1 MTLPVPANQ
10 LLLALRPSFVP
21 SLHLSRKARNIA
33 QRRRIVCKAELI
45 HDAPFALALG
55 ASVLSS
61 LVLPTKSG
69 GAHEEG
75 EDGDGAM
82 DSTDTRLAIMAII
95 SFIPYFNWLV
105 RFVIEIF
112 FCLV

>member
-1 MTLPVPANQ
+1 
-10 LLLALRPSFVP
+10 
-21 SLHLSRKARNIA
+21 
-33 QRRRIVCKAELI
+33 VCKAELI

-75 EDGDGAM
+75 EHGDGAM
-82 DSTDTRLAIMAII
+82 VRLIRD
-95 SFIPYFNWLV
+95 WLSW
-105 RFVIEIF
+105 RLSASSLTSIGW
-112 FCLV
+112 